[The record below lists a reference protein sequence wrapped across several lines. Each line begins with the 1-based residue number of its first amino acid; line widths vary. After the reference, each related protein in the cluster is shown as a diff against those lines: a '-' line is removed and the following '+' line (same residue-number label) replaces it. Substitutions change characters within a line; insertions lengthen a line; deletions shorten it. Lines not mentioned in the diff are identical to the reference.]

1 MSNRKVYIGFSKPR
15 SKYAIGSYLIRFF
28 LKTPFS
34 HTYIRFMGQD
44 RSFIYESVGRAG
56 TRFISSSHWLDHAIV
71 VSEFPIDLDDT
82 HYRKLRNYC
91 MDNAGIKYGFFQ
103 NIGVVLAKIFKLKK
117 NWFKKGKNCSE
128 AVAEALINQG
138 FTIEKT
144 PDLITPK
151 DIYNLLSKYNN

>member
-1 MSNRKVYIGFSKPR
+1 MIGFSKPR

-28 LKTPFS
+28 LKTSFS

-44 RSFIYESVGRAG
+44 RSFIYEAVGKSG
-56 TRFISSSHWLDHAIV
+56 TRFISSANWLNNAVIV
-71 VSEFPIDLDDT
+71 KEYSIDLDDLN
-82 HYRKLRNYC
+82 YRKLRNYC
-91 MDNAGIKYGFFQ
+91 MDHAGIDYGFLQ
-103 NIGVVLAKIFKLKK
+103 NIGVVISKVLKLKT

-138 FTIEKT
+138 FTINKT